1 MVGVRRAR
9 LPGEVLFARMPWRFP
24 RTFGLAEVGLYAA
37 GGSLDFVRRHMAIVN
52 ELELLRGK
60 LHGRLRVLD
69 YGGANSPLSTFLRLY
84 GLADRYQV
92 VVADVDVTAIANA
105 TLRKP
110 LDSAVLLEPNGTL
123 PFADGA
129 FDAVVSSDVFEHIPR
144 RDRPRWAKELHRVA
158 RHAQIHN
165 IPCDGDDYVSSKA
178 DAAYQRWHIGRF
190 GAPEPWTAEHI
201 ANGVP
206 SVEELMMLFPGAMIR
221 GIANADLWLRTMKA
235 EATQSS
241 IAGRF
246 ARAVAYAIGR
256 RHQDSHGPFKACLI
270 TTSVGHSVYGEA
282 SSSLSRIIR

>member
-1 MVGVRRAR
+1 
-9 LPGEVLFARMPWRFP
+9 
-24 RTFGLAEVGLYAA
+24 
-37 GGSLDFVRRHMAIVN
+37 MAIVS

-84 GLADRYQV
+84 GLADKYQV
-92 VVADVDVTAIANA
+92 VVADVDATAIANA
-105 TLRKP
+105 SLNKP
-110 LDSAVLLEPNGTL
+110 LDGAVVLEPDGIL
-123 PFADGA
+123 PFGDDT
-129 FDAVVSSDVFEHIPR
+129 FDVVVSSDVFEHIPQW
-144 RDRPRWAKELHRVA
+144 DRPRWAREIHRVA

-165 IPCDGDDYVSSKA
+165 IPCDGEDYVSSKA

-206 SVEELMMLFPGAMIR
+206 SVDELMMLFPGAMIR
-221 GIANADLWLRTMKA
+221 GIANADLWLWTMKA
-235 EATQSS
+235 DATRSS

-270 TTSVGHSVYGEA
+270 TTTVGHSDYREA
-282 SSSLSRIIR
+282 SSSPSRIIR